1 MFIAIFLFILLIGVL
16 VLVHEWGH
24 FFVARK
30 FGVRVEEFAFGF
42 PPRIASVTKNGVRYA
57 LNLFPIGGYVKIYG
71 EGGEGSGD
79 PASFSARPVWQR
91 IAIIAAGVV
100 MNAVLAWALFS
111 ASHAIGLPTV
121 IEDNDPAPDARV
133 MVIAVDPDS
142 PAGSAGIQFGDVIRA
157 VRTEEP
163 IGSPRVVTRVEEV
176 QEFVGAH
183 RGRVVHLELLRG
195 SEEMTIAVLPRENPP
210 EGEGPLG
217 IALVRAGVV
226 RVPWWRAPL
235 EGAKTTGDVLALT
248 ARALGDTASRFLS
261 RGEVGTDVA
270 GPIGI
275 FVFANETRQLGV
287 AYFLRL
293 IGVLSV
299 NLALLNILP
308 IPALDGGRV
317 LFLFIEK
324 VRGVRVNERLE
335 QAVHTVGFV
344 LLLLLILSITYR
356 DIVRFF

>member
-1 MFIAIFLFILLIGVL
+1 MFVAIILFIFLLGVL

-91 IAIIAAGVV
+91 IAIIAAGVF

-111 ASHAIGLPTV
+111 ASHAIGLPT
-121 IEDNDPAPDARV
+121 ILDDNDPAPDARV
-133 MVIAVDPDS
+133 MVIAVDPGS
-142 PAGSAGIQFGDVIRA
+142 PAGQSGIQFGDAITA
-157 VRTEEP
+157 VGVGGVEQP
-163 IGSPRVVTRVEEV
+163 IAATREV
-176 QEFVGAH
+176 QEFINAH
-183 RGRVVHLELLRG
+183 RGAEVSIRIRRG
-195 SEEMTIAVLPRENPP
+195 SEDIAVRVTPRANPP

-217 IALVRAGVV
+217 IAMVRAGIV
-226 RVPWWRAPL
+226 RVSWWRAPL
-235 EGAKTTGDVLALT
+235 EGAKTTWDVLALT
-248 ARALGDTASRFLS
+248 ARALGDTAARFIS
-261 RGEVGTDVA
+261 RGEVGADVS
-270 GPIGI
+270 GPVGI
-275 FVFANETRQLGV
+275 FFFANETRQLGI

-293 IGVLSV
+293 VGVLSV

-344 LLLLLILSITYR
+344 LLVVLILAITYR